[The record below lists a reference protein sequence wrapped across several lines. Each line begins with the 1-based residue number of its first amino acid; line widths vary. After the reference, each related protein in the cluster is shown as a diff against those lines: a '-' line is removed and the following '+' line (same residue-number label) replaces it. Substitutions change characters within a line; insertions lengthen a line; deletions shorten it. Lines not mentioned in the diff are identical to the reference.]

1 MFRFESVSF
10 LIACIYLNKG
20 NLKEILNPYFSNNHY
35 GLQISTRKLD
45 RNN

>member
-20 NLKEILNPYFSNNHY
+20 DLKEILNTNFSNNQH